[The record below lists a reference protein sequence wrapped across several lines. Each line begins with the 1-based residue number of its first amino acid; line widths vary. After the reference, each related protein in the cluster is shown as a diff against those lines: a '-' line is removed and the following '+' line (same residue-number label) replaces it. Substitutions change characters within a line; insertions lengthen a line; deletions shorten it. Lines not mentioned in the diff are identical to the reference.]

1 MNKTELATALAR
13 STSLTNAQ
21 AGEAVD
27 ALFSTIPGQGLIAA
41 ELASGGDVS
50 IGGFGKFETRERG
63 AREARNPATGESVHV
78 PARRAPAFKP
88 ARNLKDRVEA

>member
-1 MNKTELATALAR
+1 MNKTELTAELAKK
-13 STSLTNAQ
+13 TSLTHAQ

-27 ALFSTIPGQGLIAA
+27 ALFSTVAGEGLIAGQ
-41 ELASGGDVS
+41 LAAGDDVS

-63 AREARNPATGESVHV
+63 ARQARNPATGETVQV

-88 ARNLKDRVEA
+88 ARNLKDCVEA

>member
-1 MNKTELATALAR
+1 MNKTELATELAR
-13 STSLTNAQ
+13 NTSLTNAQ

-27 ALFSTIPGQGLIAA
+27 ALFSTVAGQGLIAN
-41 ELASGGDVS
+41 ELAAGGDVS

-63 AREARNPATGESVHV
+63 AREARNPATGGTVHV

>member
-1 MNKTELATALAR
+1 MNKTELTAELAKR
-13 STSLTNAQ
+13 TNLTNAQ

-27 ALFSTIPGQGLIAA
+27 ALFSTVAGQGLIAG
-41 ELASGGDVS
+41 ELAEGRDVS

-63 AREARNPATGESVHV
+63 AREARNPATGETVHV

-88 ARNLKDRVEA
+88 ARNLKDCVEA

>member
-1 MNKTELATALAR
+1 MNKTELATKLAR
-13 STSLTNAQ
+13 NTSLTHDQ

-27 ALFSTIPGQGLIAA
+27 ALFSTVAGQGLIAS
-41 ELASGGDVS
+41 ELAAGGDVS

-63 AREARNPATGESVHV
+63 AREARNPATGGTVHV